1 MNCQIK
7 FRLLHLIKETETMH
21 SRFLEKY
28 GQEFFDF
35 KRKMV
40 EGRGQGNSFFNS
52 SSSSSK
58 DDIGEQAHVSGAE
71 LV

>member
-1 MNCQIK
+1 M
-7 FRLLHLIKETETMH
+7 
-21 SRFLEKY
+21 
-28 GQEFFDF
+28 QEFFDF

-52 SSSSSK
+52 ASSTK
-58 DDIGEQAHVSGAE
+58 DDIGEQAQVSGAE